1 MINLIN
7 QKFTRFGYA
16 TEASERIIKYAFEEL
31 SFTYLLAAT
40 DADHLIS
47 QKVALQAGMR
57 FYEEKYVEG
66 RLTRYYRVENIKE
79 INGN

>member
-1 MINLIN
+1 MINL
-7 QKFTRFGYA
+7 KFTRFGYA
-16 TEASERIIKYAFEEL
+16 IEATEQIIKYAFEEL

-47 QKVALQAGMR
+47 QKVALRAGLQ

-66 RLTRYYRVENIKE
+66 RLTRYYRVENIKD
-79 INGN
+79 IDGN